1 MSFTPAPRPYPNLL
15 RAVVDGLEETFLDGR
30 YADQVVADLLKRDSR
45 WGSRDRA
52 FIAETLYDIVRWKRL
67 LAHVADDERAPYLL
81 AAYWWW
87 RYGQVLATAELP
99 HLDAP
104 TATERLAFAKT
115 IRALRESIP
124 DWLDLLGLE
133 ELGDAWEPT
142 MSALNEPAFVY
153 LRTNFLKT
161 DRDTLVRE
169 LNADG
174 FRVEADD
181 RTPEGIRVL
190 ERRNLWA
197 TRAFKA
203 GFYEVQDIG
212 SQRVSHGLQVEP
224 GMTVIDACA
233 GAGGKTLHLAALMRN
248 TGTLIALDTDGRKLT
263 ELKRRARRAGVQN
276 LETRLITS
284 SKVVKRLTDRADRLL
299 LDVPCSGLGV
309 LRRNPDAKWKL
320 QPGFLGEVR
329 SWQTDILERY
339 PRMVGQGGKVVY
351 ATCSIL
357 PSEGEAQVAKYLAAH
372 ADRRLEASE
381 RLSPLD
387 RYDGFYWA
395 RLSARAEA
403 G

>member
-1 MSFTPAPRPYPNLL
+1 MSYPPAPRPYPNLL
-15 RAVVDGLEETFLDGR
+15 QAVVDGLEETFTDGR
-30 YADQVVADLLKRDSR
+30 YADQVVADLLKRDAR

-67 LAHVADDERAPYLL
+67 LAHLAGDERPRYLL

-87 RYGQVLATAELP
+87 RYGEVLAKADLP
-99 HLDAP
+99 HLDA
-104 TATERLAFAKT
+104 ADAAGRLAFAKT
-115 IRALRESIP
+115 NRALRESIP

-133 ELGDAWEPT
+133 ELGGAWGPT
-142 MSALNEPAFVY
+142 MTALNEPAFVY

-161 DRDTLVRE
+161 DRNTLVRE
-169 LNADG
+169 LNKDG
-174 FRVEADD
+174 FKVEPDD

-212 SQRVSHGLQVEP
+212 SQRISHALQVEP

-233 GAGGKTLHLAALMRN
+233 GAGGKTLHLAALMQN
-248 TGTLIALDTDGRKLT
+248 KGNLIALDTDGRKLN
-263 ELKRRARRAGVQN
+263 ELKRRAKRAGVQN

-284 SKVVKRLTDRADRLL
+284 SKVVKRLTDRADRVL

-320 QPGFLGEVR
+320 EPGFLGEVK
-329 SWQTDILERY
+329 SWQADILERY
-339 PRMVGQGGKVVY
+339 PRMVKAGGRVVY

-357 PSEGEAQVAKYLAAH
+357 PSEGERQVAMCIDTHPDYV
-372 ADRRLEASE
+372 LEASE
-381 RLSPLD
+381 RLSPMD
-387 RYDGFYWA
+387 QFDGFYWA
-395 RLSARAEA
+395 RLQTPKAVN
-403 G
+403 